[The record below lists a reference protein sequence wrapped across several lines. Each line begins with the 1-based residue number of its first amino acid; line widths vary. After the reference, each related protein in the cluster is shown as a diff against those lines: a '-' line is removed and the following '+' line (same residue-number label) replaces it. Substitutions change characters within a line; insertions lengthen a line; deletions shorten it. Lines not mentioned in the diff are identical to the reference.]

1 MLCPSGYLDNKNTRK
16 PAGEAMRGYEQAR
29 ARAIWC
35 IQVGSDAVIRIIAG
49 SAGPERQGHGMILI
63 SLTGEMPVK
72 MRSIITLAFP
82 HFFAVWTVFDPSVF
96 SIYVIIINTNNYS
109 TRGKED
115 EVKKCV
121 DCC

>member
-1 MLCPSGYLDNKNTRK
+1 
-16 PAGEAMRGYEQAR
+16 MRGYEQAR